1 MKLKTLVIQR
11 RIKMRTIKFREY
23 VEHKRKDSPNFM
35 NYEPEFNGNINEIF
49 NDKLQSPGTKITY
62 MQYTGVNDK
71 NGKEIYE
78 GDIIKYGGLDAENTF
93 QYLFVTF
100 DAEKA
105 AFYAGSPSLQDL
117 SVYGEVIGNKYEN
130 PELFTELL
138 DRYQE
143 KVKKAEDTLHAVI
156 DIDIGDEALNNDLV
170 ITLLKIKQK
179 ASRLKELRKDS
190 I

>member
-11 RIKMRTIKFREY
+11 RRIMQKIKFREY
-23 VEHKRKDSPNFM
+23 VEHKRKGSPNFM
-35 NYEPEFNGNINEIF
+35 NYEPEFNGSINEIF
-49 NDKLQSPGTKITY
+49 NGNLQSPGTKITY

-117 SVYGEVIGNKYEN
+117 SAYGEVIGNKYEN

-156 DIDIGDEALNNDLV
+156 DIDIGDEELNDDLLTTWEKV
-170 ITLLKIKQK
+170 FDASKRLQDLKN
-179 ASRLKELRKDS
+179 
-190 I
+190 

>member
-1 MKLKTLVIQR
+1 MQK
-11 RIKMRTIKFREY
+11 IKFREY

-49 NDKLQSPGTKITY
+49 NGKLQSPGTKITY

-78 GDIIKYGGLDAENTF
+78 GDIIKYGLSANYDDH
-93 QYLFVTF
+93 YLFVTF

-105 AFYAGSPSLQDL
+105 AFYAGSPSLQN
-117 SVYGEVIGNKYEN
+117 VGRYGEVIGNKYEN

-143 KVKKAEDTLHAVI
+143 KVKKVEDTLQAVI
-156 DIDIGDEALNNDLV
+156 DIDIDVGDEAVNDD
-170 ITLLKIKQK
+170 LLTTWEKVLDI
-179 ASRLKELRKDS
+179 SLRLRDLKKDS

>member
-1 MKLKTLVIQR
+1 MK
-11 RIKMRTIKFREY
+11 TIKFREY
-23 VEHKRKDSPNFM
+23 VEHKRKGSPNFM

-49 NDKLQSPGTKITY
+49 NGNLQSAGTKITY

-143 KVKKAEDTLHAVI
+143 KVKKAENTLRAIV
-156 DIDIGDEALNNDLV
+156 DIETGDEELNDDLF
-170 ITLLKIKQK
+170 ITWLKI
-179 ASRLKELRKDS
+179 SRANQRLQDLKN
-190 I
+190 

>member
-1 MKLKTLVIQR
+1 MQK
-11 RIKMRTIKFREY
+11 IKFRGY

-35 NYEPEFNGNINEIF
+35 NYEPEFNGSINEIF
-49 NDKLQSPGTKITY
+49 NGNLQSPGTKITY

-78 GDIIKYGGLDAENTF
+78 GDIIKFSSF
-93 QYLFVTF
+93 QLNSQGKSICHYLLVTF

-105 AFYAGSPSLQDL
+105 AFCAGSYSWDQVKLR
-117 SVYGEVIGNKYEN
+117 GEVIGNKYEN
-130 PELFTELL
+130 PELFKKVL

-156 DIDIGDEALNNDLV
+156 DIDIGDEALNDDLF
-170 ITLLKIKQK
+170 ITWLKISR
-179 ASRLKELRKDS
+179 ASKRLQDLKN
-190 I
+190 